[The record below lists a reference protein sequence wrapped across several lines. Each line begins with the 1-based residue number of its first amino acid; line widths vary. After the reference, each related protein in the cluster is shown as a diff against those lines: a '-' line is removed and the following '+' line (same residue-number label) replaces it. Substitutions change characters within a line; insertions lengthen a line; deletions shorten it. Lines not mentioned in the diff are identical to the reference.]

1 MIPRI
6 DFAIA
11 EVMLSLAVGS
21 VLVYCSNGS
30 QMVTGSVTLSA
41 QNTIPNESVRKN
53 ILTMERRR

>member
-11 EVMLSLAVGS
+11 EVILPLSLGF

-30 QMVTGSVTLSA
+30 QMVTGSVTLPA
-41 QNTIPNESVRKN
+41 QNAIPNESMRKN